1 MFKRKIYKELLK
13 WKNESNGATA
23 LLIEGARRVGKTS
36 ISEFFGKNEFP
47 AYKTIDFSKESND
60 VMNAFNDLSKIDKFF
75 ENLFLALG
83 IAALPKGSLLIFDEV
98 QFCPKARQAIK
109 SLVADRRYYY
119 LETGSLVSIKEN
131 TSNIL
136 IPSEEETIQMYPLDY
151 EEFLWACD
159 SEYESEIIK
168 KHFSEREPF
177 DSNIHYSLMKNF
189 RTYLAVGG
197 MPKVV
202 DTYLM
207 THDFYAVDR
216 EKKRILKLYEEDL
229 RKIDNQYGTIC
240 YLVWKQMPAMLSK
253 HSTRFIVSSTNERAD
268 SVLFSNT
275 MEKLIESKMI
285 IAVYRCTDPSS
296 GYALTKDSG
305 SFKLYFNDVGLFTT
319 IVYPN
324 TINDSQDV
332 YQRLIFD
339 KLKTNL
345 GMLFENA
352 SAQVLTA
359 NGFDPYYYSWE
370 QLTNGIRKKY
380 EIDFIIF
387 KNGKTV
393 PFEVKSRNVSSKE
406 SLDEFR
412 KKFVKKIGEKFIVHI
427 KQLSFGDNLVYLP
440 YYMLF
445 AIA

>member
-60 VMNAFNDLSKIDKFF
+60 VINAFNDLSKIDKFF

-136 IPSEEETIQMYPLDY
+136 IPSEEDTIQMYPLDY

-296 GYALTKDSG
+296 GYSLTKDSG

-359 NGFDPYYYSWE
+359 NGFAPYYYSWE

>member
-1 MFKRKIYKELLK
+1 MK

-151 EEFLWACD
+151 EEFLWSCD

-285 IAVYRCTDPSS
+285 IAVYRCTDPSR

-412 KKFVKKIGEKFIVHI
+412 KKFVKKIDEKFIVHI